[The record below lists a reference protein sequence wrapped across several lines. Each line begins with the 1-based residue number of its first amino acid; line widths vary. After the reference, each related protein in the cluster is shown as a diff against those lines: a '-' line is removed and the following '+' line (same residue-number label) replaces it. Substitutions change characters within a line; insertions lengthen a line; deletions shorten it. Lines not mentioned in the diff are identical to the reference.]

1 MKIFFFAI
9 SGNDCFVRSLP
20 LPFFEYF
27 MFYVLFWKRKM
38 YSVLYGL
45 CPIYCLGF
53 FLEYFMYYVLC
64 TFLCTCWLHTPYV
77 YNYIFLGEKI
87 YLPLNV
93 TFQNEEGIDGGLG
106 STRFLYISI
115 GHLLDTWFFRSI
127 KWISRSWWRYLDL
140 LGGGLATQVDSPTHG
155 HTILFS
161 LPLRACVARSRNPSR
176 CIWINSILTK
186 FSVR

>member
-1 MKIFFFAI
+1 MTVSCTGFA
-9 SGNDCFVRSLP
+9 LT
-20 LPFFEYF
+20 FFEYF

-45 CPIYCLGF
+45 CPICCLGF

-106 STRFLYISI
+106 SARFLYISI
-115 GHLLDTWFFRSI
+115 GHLLDTWYFRSI

-140 LGGGLATQVDSPTHG
+140 LGGGLATQVDSPTQMVIRFCFRCHSG
-155 HTILFS
+155 PALPDREILPDAS
-161 LPLRACVARSRNPSR
+161 E
-176 CIWINSILTK
+176 
-186 FSVR
+186 